1 MPKTRSTRIDVSGD
15 TDERGR
21 LINRDIPDDARRGAG
36 VKKKKRVDSRK
47 AKADIVIEDHP
58 TKKRKKKRV
67 DEDAPVVKKKKRRP
81 VVVEEAVVVKK
92 KKKSKELALIDG
104 PATKK
109 QLAKAARRKEKMEQ
123 EIVFLPADGGS
134 NDEFD
139 QQYRAMFEK
148 LRTIIELFEEKMLA
162 GDPNG
167 RDVYALSTLYS
178 QMREVIADIRSAK
191 DVTSQIAE
199 LESKAYGAFLK
210 LIGQSYID
218 LFFKLQKDLR
228 MFVKDKDAQ
237 LQMIA
242 SLEGAVKDETDKVQA
257 GYHVMLE
264 RVRTV
269 LT

>member
-21 LINRDIPDDARRGAG
+21 LINRDIPEDARRGAG

-67 DEDAPVVKKKKRRP
+67 EEEPVVVKKKKRRP
-81 VVVEEAVVVKK
+81 VEEEPVKK
-92 KKKSKELALIDG
+92 KKKKSLALIDG
-104 PATKK
+104 PATKG
-109 QLAKAARRKEKMEQ
+109 QLAKAARRKEKMER

-148 LRTIIELFEEKMLA
+148 LRTIIELFEEKMLS

-167 RDVYALSTLYS
+167 RDVYALSTIYS

-242 SLEGAVKDETDKVQA
+242 SLEGVVKDETDKVQA
-257 GYHVMLE
+257 GYSVMLE